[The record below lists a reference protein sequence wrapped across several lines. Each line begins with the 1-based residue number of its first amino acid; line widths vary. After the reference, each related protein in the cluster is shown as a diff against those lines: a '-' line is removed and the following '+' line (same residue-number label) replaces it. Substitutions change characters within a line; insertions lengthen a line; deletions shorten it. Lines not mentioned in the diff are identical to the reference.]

1 MEFKER
7 VYAHGMVEAEVVAL
21 PIRHRRN
28 IYVES
33 DDEKYE
39 IDFGDDDE
47 EGDGDDDYDEGD
59 DDDHNPYSDDDES
72 A

>member
-1 MEFKER
+1 

-28 IYVES
+28 IYVDS

-39 IDFGDDDE
+39 IDFGDDDD
-47 EGDGDDDYDEGD
+47 GDGDDDYDEGD
-59 DDDHNPYSDDDES
+59 DDDHNPYSEDDES